1 MSDYEYEKYLS
12 DIDNLKST
20 LEKYG
25 VAIIPSILDEQE
37 CKNIVSGIW
46 DFLEYISKP
55 WDTPLN
61 RNNQESWKSF
71 YELYPLHS
79 MLLKNWNIG
88 HAQVSWDVRQNP
100 KILKVF
106 SHLYNTTPENLLT
119 SFDGFSFHIPPEITN
134 RGWFRNK
141 LWLHCD
147 QSFTDNQFKC
157 IQSWVTG
164 LDINE
169 NDGTLAILEKSH
181 HFHKDFGR
189 DFEIKDRSNWY
200 KLDSV
205 EVDYFINNECSL
217 KKIKCPKGSLVLW
230 DSRTI
235 HCGIE
240 PNKSRSI
247 PNFRAI
253 IYLCYLPRNLASE
266 KDIQKKQ
273 KAFEELRTTS
283 HWPCKIKL
291 NPKDPRTYGNSL
303 NKYAIINHP
312 SLLEIGYKLAGF

>member
-1 MSDYEYEKYLS
+1 MEYEFEKYHA
-12 DIDNLKST
+12 NKNNFKSK
-20 LEKYG
+20 LQEYG
-25 VAIIPSILDEQE
+25 VAIIPNVLNHQE
-37 CKNIVSGIW
+37 CGEIVSGIW

-55 WDTPLN
+55 WDTPLD

-71 YELYPLHS
+71 YQLYPLHS

-88 HAQVSWDVRQNP
+88 HAHISWKIRQNP
-100 KILKVF
+100 KILEIF
-106 SHLYNTTPENLLT
+106 SILWNVKPEELLV
-119 SFDGFSFHIPPEITN
+119 SFDSFNFHIPPEITN
-134 RGWFRNK
+134 SGWFRNK
-141 LWLHCD
+141 LLLHCD
-147 QSFTDNQFKC
+147 QSFTDNTFKC

-169 NDGTLAILEKSH
+169 NDGTLAFLEKSH
-181 HFHKDFGR
+181 HFHKQFGR
-189 DFEIKDRSNWY
+189 DFEIKDLSNCY
-200 KLDSV
+200 KLNSI
-205 EVDYFINNECSL
+205 EIDYFINNQCSL

-235 HCGIE
+235 HCDIE

-291 NPKDPRTYGNSL
+291 NPKHPRTYGNTL
-303 NKYAIINHP
+303 NNYAIISHP
-312 SLLEIGYKLAGF
+312 YLKDIGYKLAGF